1 MRALRIVQF
10 GSPADLQ
17 LTEVPD
23 PAPEAGDA
31 VVAVH
36 AAAINPV
43 DVGNLAGKVGE
54 AVGRSGAEV
63 PRTGGRDYAG
73 VVTTGPAEWV
83 GSEVWGS
90 AGGLGV
96 TRDGT
101 HAEYVVV
108 PVRTLSRKPAQLS
121 MTQAS
126 SVGVGYGV
134 AWVSLLER
142 ARLRPGETVVIV
154 GAAGAVGRAATQLAH
169 WSGAYVIGVDR
180 HAVDDP
186 EADDTID
193 TTLEDQVAGVL
204 QRTAGRGADV
214 VFDVVGGPVFQ
225 SSLRSLAARG
235 RQVAISSA
243 AQPEVSF
250 SLLEFYRNQWTL
262 HGVNTLELS
271 LDDAARGLNA
281 MRPGFE
287 SGMLRPPHIRSYT
300 LDDYRAA
307 YEAVQAGTRGDKV
320 VLTPTS

>member
-1 MRALRIVQF
+1 GPPVSRQPSRRWSTALRNRREPMRALRIVQF
-10 GSPADLQ
+10 GSPTDLQ

-23 PAPEAGDA
+23 PVPEAGDT

-36 AAAINPV
+36 AAAVNPV

-54 AVGRSGAEV
+54 AVGRSGAEL

-108 PVRTLSRKPAQLS
+108 PAHTLSLKPAQLS
-121 MTQAS
+121 MTQAA

-169 WSGAYVIGVDR
+169 WS
-180 HAVDDP
+180 
-186 EADDTID
+186 
-193 TTLEDQVAGVL
+193 
-204 QRTAGRGADV
+204 
-214 VFDVVGGPVFQ
+214 
-225 SSLRSLAARG
+225 
-235 RQVAISSA
+235 
-243 AQPEVSF
+243 
-250 SLLEFYRNQWTL
+250 
-262 HGVNTLELS
+262 
-271 LDDAARGLNA
+271 
-281 MRPGFE
+281 
-287 SGMLRPPHIRSYT
+287 
-300 LDDYRAA
+300 
-307 YEAVQAGTRGDKV
+307 
-320 VLTPTS
+320 